1 MRLSFEHD
9 LAHNYVIPEAE
20 VPNGEAAFPE
30 TEYELHMLEE
40 NQIPG
45 FLDCVRKKINGKNQY
60 YYEITS
66 RQSLT
71 QICESEPLTAESIR
85 LLLYCLYQALQQMDP
100 YLLDGNKIVLEPE
113 MIYLD
118 IESREAFFCYWP
130 LCGKTIQE
138 SFRMLASY
146 LLYHLERSDTEAVLL
161 MYEINR
167 KVQEKNFA
175 LLDLLQE
182 KMQAAEQNRKPEN
195 QYREKDISERNSQ
208 ENIQEEN
215 ILQEKTEKS
224 LKNKDAKKKREPKKK
239 REMARKQ
246 KEVKCDGN
254 MAAGV
259 ICLVVLGI
267 VAIAARM
274 EFLTIT
280 QAGGIAFLL
289 IGGMAY
295 VLSPEK
301 RRKTKKEKE
310 KKTSEI
316 NWEMPEPVSTVRE
329 NGLQGN
335 QSSPQQE
342 EMVGATTVL
351 WEGGEKYQQHLTL
364 ISMNARERNSVVLV
378 NDSYLIGKLK
388 SKVDIY
394 IDDASVSR
402 IHARIQKEEN
412 EYYLCDM
419 NSTNGTYLN
428 GRRLGIQEKV
438 PIHVSDEITFA
449 GLGYYVGNC

>member
-267 VAIAARM
+267 VGIAARM

>member
-301 RRKTKKEKE
+301 RRKKKKEKE

>member
-1 MRLSFEHD
+1 
-9 LAHNYVIPEAE
+9 
-20 VPNGEAAFPE
+20 
-30 TEYELHMLEE
+30 
-40 NQIPG
+40 
-45 FLDCVRKKINGKNQY
+45 
-60 YYEITS
+60 
-66 RQSLT
+66 
-71 QICESEPLTAESIR
+71 
-85 LLLYCLYQALQQMDP
+85 
-100 YLLDGNKIVLEPE
+100 
-113 MIYLD
+113 
-118 IESREAFFCYWP
+118 
-130 LCGKTIQE
+130 
-138 SFRMLASY
+138 
-146 LLYHLERSDTEAVLL
+146 
-161 MYEINR
+161 
-167 KVQEKNFA
+167 
-175 LLDLLQE
+175 
-182 KMQAAEQNRKPEN
+182 
-195 QYREKDISERNSQ
+195 
-208 ENIQEEN
+208 
-215 ILQEKTEKS
+215 
-224 LKNKDAKKKREPKKK
+224 
-239 REMARKQ
+239 MAIKQ

-301 RRKTKKEKE
+301 RRKKKKEKE

-335 QSSPQQE
+335 QSSPPQE

-402 IHARIQKEEN
+402 IHARIQKEET

>member
-239 REMARKQ
+239 REMAIKQ

-301 RRKTKKEKE
+301 RRKKKKEKE
-310 KKTSEI
+310 KKKSEI

-335 QSSPQQE
+335 QSSPPQE

>member
-130 LCGKTIQE
+130 LCGQTIQE

-316 NWEMPEPVSTVRE
+316 NWEMPEPVPTVRE

-335 QSSPQQE
+335 QSSPSQE

>member
-1 MRLSFEHD
+1 
-9 LAHNYVIPEAE
+9 
-20 VPNGEAAFPE
+20 
-30 TEYELHMLEE
+30 
-40 NQIPG
+40 
-45 FLDCVRKKINGKNQY
+45 
-60 YYEITS
+60 
-66 RQSLT
+66 
-71 QICESEPLTAESIR
+71 
-85 LLLYCLYQALQQMDP
+85 
-100 YLLDGNKIVLEPE
+100 
-113 MIYLD
+113 
-118 IESREAFFCYWP
+118 
-130 LCGKTIQE
+130 
-138 SFRMLASY
+138 
-146 LLYHLERSDTEAVLL
+146 
-161 MYEINR
+161 
-167 KVQEKNFA
+167 
-175 LLDLLQE
+175 
-182 KMQAAEQNRKPEN
+182 
-195 QYREKDISERNSQ
+195 
-208 ENIQEEN
+208 
-215 ILQEKTEKS
+215 
-224 LKNKDAKKKREPKKK
+224 
-239 REMARKQ
+239 
-246 KEVKCDGN
+246 

-259 ICLVVLGI
+259 ICLAVLGI

-289 IGGMAY
+289 IGGMTY

-301 RRKTKKEKE
+301 RRKKKTEKE
-310 KKTSEI
+310 KKTADI
-316 NWEMPEPVSTVRE
+316 NWEMPEPISTVKE
-329 NGLQGN
+329 NSIQGN
-335 QSSPQQE
+335 QSSPSQE